1 MINLPSEL
9 ENVRTV
15 AIAGHV
21 KPDGDCIGSCLGM
34 YLYLTTCFPDVQTD
48 VFLGKIAPEYG
59 FLKGGDQI
67 RHCLL
72 YTSTARDAEFY
83 VGTFAGKNFRF

>member
-1 MINLPSEL
+1 MINLTSEL

-34 YLYLTTCFPDVQTD
+34 YLYLTKISNLWAYQYRFSIMPLFICTPILLAAAVGIP
-48 VFLGKIAPEYG
+48 FLCYRIIKR
-59 FLKGGDQI
+59 Q
-67 RHCLL
+67 
-72 YTSTARDAEFY
+72 S
-83 VGTFAGKNFRF
+83 NF